1 MKNLT
6 NGMLIKYITYII
18 NVYKFISRVYIRAN
32 LRITITLLENY
43 RKHWN
48 LEMYVHLMEYIDKN
62 FKTIIKLYE

>member
-48 LEMYVHLMEYIDKN
+48 LEMYVHLMEYIDKI